1 MKTTEH
7 MPESAPD
14 ASAPTAPIVRPPL
27 RELGSRLLY
36 WVPVFAALVLFA
48 QIAFLGLRPAMREAS
63 RLASASDM
71 LQARWSHDRSLYDAY
86 EMQLA
91 VRRDPIFRERQ
102 SRLRRGARPLTE
114 SEGTVG
120 AEGASGGLDRTLSPR
135 EAGTSPRE
143 AGISNPTSRAA
154 GTSGF

>member
-7 MPESAPD
+7 MPESAPED
-14 ASAPTAPIVRPPL
+14 ETPTTPTAPIVRPPL

-86 EMQLA
+86 ELQLA

-102 SRLRRGARPLTE
+102 SRLRRGARPLTP
-114 SEGTVG
+114 SEGTAG
-120 AEGASGGLDRTLSPR
+120 ADGASSGLVRTTTPVD
-135 EAGTSPRE
+135 AGL
-143 AGISNPTSRAA
+143 SNPMSAAA